1 MDGRAWW
8 AMVHGVT
15 KRAGHNLVSKTTVS
29 WDTAIKI
36 PSQLTCSRHQHP
48 LLQQGDR
55 GPLLV
60 PGRLRR
66 SLRHTHEHKPFGKL

>member
-1 MDGRAWW
+1 MDGTAWW

-15 KRAGHNLVSKTTVS
+15 KRAGHNLVTKTTVT

-36 PSQLTCSRHQHP
+36 PSQLMCSCSQDL

-60 PGRLRR
+60 PVRLCR
-66 SLRHTHEHKPFGKL
+66 SPRHTHEHKPVDKP